1 MRRHSLVR
9 ATHFVFDRFLLLPI
23 GAVIALVWANTAPEG
38 YFTFTSRVSFF
49 VNEIGMA
56 FFFALLA
63 QEVMEAV
70 MPGGVLHSWRRWTLP
85 VVAAAGGIAGSI
97 GLYLGYVALSSEGS
111 LYPAWPIACAIDVVV
126 AYYVVRLI
134 MPRSAAI
141 PFVLLL
147 AIVTDVIGMLIVA
160 PRYLVI
166 EVRAGGAAL
175 MVAALLAAA
184 ILRKFRVRAFPPYLL
199 LCGAISWLAF
209 YWEGLHPAFAL
220 IPIVPFLPHEPR
232 RHLDVFADT
241 PDDDAVHHSEH
252 EWHLFVQPVVF
263 LFGLVNAGVM
273 LRGYDVG
280 SLAMF
285 TAQVV
290 GRPAGIVAAVSLAVA
305 AGLHLPGRMG
315 WRELFV
321 VAFATSSG
329 FAIALFLA
337 TGVLAT
343 GPVLS
348 ETKLGVLGSILGI
361 GVAFAAARLLG
372 VGRLAR
378 TPHVRPV
385 RHVQLKP
392 DATR

>member
-1 MRRHSLVR
+1 MSRPSFVR
-9 ATHFVFDRFLLLPI
+9 AAHVVFDRFLLLPI

-38 YFTFTSRVSFF
+38 YFTFANRASFV
-49 VNEIGMA
+49 VNEVGMA

-85 VVAAAGGIAGSI
+85 VVAAGGGIAGAV

-111 LYPAWPIACAIDVVV
+111 LFPAWPIACAVDAVV

-134 MPRSAAI
+134 MPRSAAV

-147 AIVTDVIGMLIVA
+147 AIVTDIVGMLIVA
-160 PRYLVI
+160 PRHLVI
-166 EVRAGGAAL
+166 HVRAGGAAL
-175 MVAALLAAA
+175 IVVALLAAA
-184 ILRKFRVRAFPPYLL
+184 ILRRFRIRAFWPYLL
-199 LCGAISWLAF
+199 LCGAISWVAF

-232 RHLDVFADT
+232 THLAVFADT

-252 EWHLFVQPVVF
+252 EWHLIVQPVVF

-273 LRGYDVG
+273 LRGYDDG
-280 SLAMF
+280 SWAMLA
-285 TAQVV
+285 AQVV
-290 GRPAGIVAAVSLAVA
+290 GRPAGIVAAVGLAVA

-315 WRELFV
+315 WRELLV

-343 GPVLS
+343 GPVLA
-348 ETKLGVLGSILGI
+348 EAKLGVLGSAAGA
-361 GVAFAAARLLG
+361 GVAFLVAWLLN
-372 VGRLAR
+372 VGRMAR
-378 TPHVRPV
+378 SRHVRHA
-385 RHVQLKP
+385 RLKP
-392 DATR
+392 DAAG

>member
-1 MRRHSLVR
+1 MTRHLFTR
-9 ATHFVFDRFLLLPI
+9 AAHVVIDRFLLLPI

-38 YFTFTSRVSFF
+38 YFTFTSRASFF

-85 VVAAAGGIAGSI
+85 VVAAAGGIAGSV
-97 GLYLGYVALSSEGS
+97 GLYLGYVALTSEGS
-111 LYPAWPIACAIDVVV
+111 LYAAWPIACAIDVVV

-134 MPRSAAI
+134 MPRSAAV

-147 AIVTDVIGMLIVA
+147 AIVTDVVGMLIVA
-160 PRYLVI
+160 PRYIVI
-166 EVRAGGAAL
+166 HARVGGAAL
-175 MVAALLAAA
+175 VVIALLAAFV
-184 ILRKFRVRAFPPYLL
+184 LKRLRVRAFWPYLL
-199 LCGAISWLAF
+199 FCGAVSWVAF

-232 RHLDVFADT
+232 KHLDVFADT

-252 EWHLFVQPVVF
+252 EWHLLVQPVVF

-273 LRGYDVG
+273 FGGGYDYG
-280 SLAMF
+280 SWAMF
-285 TAQVV
+285 SAQVI
-290 GRPAGIVAAVSLAVA
+290 GRPAGILAAVGLAVA
-305 AGLHLPGRMG
+305 AGLHLPGRLR
-315 WRELFV
+315 WREMVV
-321 VAFATSSG
+321 VALATSSG

-343 GPVLS
+343 GPVLA
-348 ETKLGVLGSILGI
+348 EAKLGVLGSAAGA
-361 GVAFAAARLLG
+361 GVAFAVAWLLK

-378 TPHVRPV
+378 AR
-385 RHVQLKP
+385 
-392 DATR
+392 